1 MYLPI
6 WLKVTLLLILSV
18 VMILLFVKV
27 YGLYRI
33 YNKYPEL
40 VKSLELGE
48 QMIANNNVG
57 ENCLYVDFEHYPK
70 LKDRGFVNI
79 GGASKTEAEK
89 FLENVTENTNCIQD
103 AQLIGIEY
111 KNGQA
116 SATYTCEK
124 QGVIT
129 EFTWTDFEDSC
140 SYMQYLK
147 NWNLPVGYSLLSINR
162 P

>member
-40 VKSLELGE
+40 VKSLALGE

-57 ENCLYVDFEHYPK
+57 ENC
-70 LKDRGFVNI
+70 
-79 GGASKTEAEK
+79 
-89 FLENVTENTNCIQD
+89 
-103 AQLIGIEY
+103 
-111 KNGQA
+111 
-116 SATYTCEK
+116 
-124 QGVIT
+124 
-129 EFTWTDFEDSC
+129 
-140 SYMQYLK
+140 
-147 NWNLPVGYSLLSINR
+147 
-162 P
+162 